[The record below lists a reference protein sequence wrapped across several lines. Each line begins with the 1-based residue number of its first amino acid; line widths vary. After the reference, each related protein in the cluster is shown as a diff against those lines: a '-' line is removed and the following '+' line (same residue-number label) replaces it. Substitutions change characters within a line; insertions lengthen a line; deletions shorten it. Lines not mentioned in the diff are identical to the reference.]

1 MKKFIG
7 LLAISLMMSQ
17 SFAKERHTLKLSF
30 AKFKQVT
37 GTVHY
42 QILDCSNVALSWQE
56 LPNLVTQEVV
66 VSANSLEQST
76 SLQAGSYCVRFFQDL
91 NGNGELDLA
100 ASSIPKEPVGFSNNP
115 NLMFGQPSPEDAVFE
130 FSQNSEIQIKVNN
143 KKRR

>member
-7 LLAISLMMSQ
+7 LLVLCLIMSQ
-17 SFAKERHTLKLSF
+17 SVAGELHTLKLSL

-42 QILDCSNVALSWQE
+42 QILDCSNVALSWE
-56 LPNLVTQEVV
+56 KLPNLLTQQVA
-66 VSANSLEQST
+66 VSASSLEQST

-115 NLMFGQPSPEDAVFE
+115 NLMFGQPSPEDTVFE
-130 FSQNSEIQIKVNN
+130 LNQDSDIRIKVNN